1 MVETDASDKGIGA
14 ILMQNGHPIAF
25 LSRALGPRHQGLSTY
40 EKESLAIMLA
50 VEKWRPYLQH
60 DEFLIKT
67 DHRSLAF
74 LSDQRL
80 STPWQHKALTKLLGL
95 RYKIIY
101 KKKGTNN
108 RVVDALSRYPENA
121 IVELSALS
129 TCVLDWIQEVVAGY
143 QHDPDAASKVQTLC
157 ILLVLLCLVIH

>member
-60 DEFLIKT
+60 DEF
-67 DHRSLAF
+67 
-74 LSDQRL
+74 
-80 STPWQHKALTKLLGL
+80 
-95 RYKIIY
+95 
-101 KKKGTNN
+101 
-108 RVVDALSRYPENA
+108 
-121 IVELSALS
+121 
-129 TCVLDWIQEVVAGY
+129 
-143 QHDPDAASKVQTLC
+143 
-157 ILLVLLCLVIH
+157 

>member
-101 KKKGTNN
+101 KKKGQITEW
-108 RVVDALSRYPENA
+108 LMLCLA
-121 IVELSALS
+121 ILRMRL
-129 TCVLDWIQEVVAGY
+129 LNY
-143 QHDPDAASKVQTLC
+143 QPC
-157 ILLVLLCLVIH
+157 LLVF